1 MLYQSIQIVDV
12 FEGAKIQEEQ
22 CLFVRLVHSRTRGS
36 SENLEI
42 QKMLL
47 FFICCCFLNLRW
59 NLWGSW
65 DFQRFWTILP
75 QAEESGLAVIITV
88 GK

>member
-1 MLYQSIQIVDV
+1 MKENMMLVLIDTIRYGNIRYIMY
-12 FEGAKIQEEQ
+12 K
-22 CLFVRLVHSRTRGS
+22 HSRTRGS